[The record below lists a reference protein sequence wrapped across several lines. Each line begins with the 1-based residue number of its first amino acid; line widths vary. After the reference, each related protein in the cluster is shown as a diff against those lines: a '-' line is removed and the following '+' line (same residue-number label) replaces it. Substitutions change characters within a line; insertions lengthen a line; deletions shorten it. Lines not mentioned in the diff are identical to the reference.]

1 LIRDL
6 KALGIVAYDHLLET
20 GSNMFHGKN
29 GQSVSLKDMGPAV
42 TVSPQPD
49 LELLKTYISMH
60 QSGQTNYPTLCGQ
73 AGEAGVE
80 KWTSDLLAMTCTYFD
95 KSGCK
100 MHVELIPDD
109 EYKKR

>member
-1 LIRDL
+1 
-6 KALGIVAYDHLLET
+6 
-20 GSNMFHGKN
+20 MFHGKN

-60 QSGQTNYPTLCGQ
+60 QSGQTNYPTLCGH